1 LVFLRAAKKKIIS
14 ILIRHHASGIILNR
28 LQHHAGETMI
38 RYFTGAYPLLIAV
51 TVSLGIALFACF
63 GERGLKEVFA
73 LQKELEQ
80 IVAVNRDLQQENES
94 LANYIALLNNDTA
107 LIEKIAREELG
118 LVSAGEMIYIFD
130 HK

>member
-1 LVFLRAAKKKIIS
+1 
-14 ILIRHHASGIILNR
+14 
-28 LQHHAGETMI
+28 MI